1 MLHSCQCILGI
12 LNPAVFFLLQVCE
25 WKEPEE
31 LAQLLDLELRATGEP
46 HQKLLE
52 RVRDVAKYSIKTSKD
67 VGSDQYHIFT
77 QYLVHFISVQFSNTW
92 EILCP
97 CYLKFPRKYMEIHI
111 LSFNVFWFFL
121 N

>member
-1 MLHSCQCILGI
+1 MLHSSQWILGI

-31 LAQLLDLELRATGEP
+31 LAQLLDLELRVTGEP

-67 VGSDQYHIFT
+67 AGSDQYHIIFT
-77 QYLVHFISVQFSNTW
+77 YYLGHFISVRLSNTW
-92 EILCP
+92 EILCLY
-97 CYLKFPRKYMEIHI
+97 YLMFPRKYMEI
-111 LSFNVFWFFL
+111 
-121 N
+121 